1 MFESDTILSTFK
13 SMNDAKI
20 LIIDDDRDVLESARM
35 FLKQDFSAVTVEE
48 NPARIPA
55 LLRERE
61 YEVILLDMN
70 FKKGV
75 NDGEEGFY
83 WLSQILSI
91 DRDAVVILIT
101 AYGEVDLAVKAMK
114 NGATDFILKPWKNQK
129 LLGTM
134 NAALQLR
141 SSKKQVAKLQVTQA
155 NLNEEIQSHYA
166 DMIGE
171 SPAMKRIHEMIG
183 RVAPTDA
190 DVLILGENGT
200 GKEMVARALHR
211 HSNRKSNAFISVDLG
226 AITETLFESELFGH
240 VKGAF
245 TDARQDKAGRFEI
258 ASGGTIFL
266 DEVGNLTLPLQAKL
280 LTVLQQRVIQ
290 PVGSSKTIPVDVRL
304 ISATNLSLHEMTA
317 EKKFRQDLLYR
328 LNTVEIRIPSLRER
342 SEDIPILADHFL
354 QVYGKKYKRQG
365 MKIDK
370 AVMVKM
376 KKYYWPGN
384 IRELQHAIERA
395 VILNEDK
402 VIRNAELVI
411 GGSNSHAYKNELT
424 DLTMDQ
430 MEKQFILQTLDRHSG
445 NVSHAARA
453 LGMTRTALYRRMK
466 KHHL

>member
-1 MFESDTILSTFK
+1 
-13 SMNDAKI
+13 MNDPKI

-35 FLKQDFSAVTVEE
+35 FLKQDFPMITVEE

-55 LLRERE
+55 LLREQE
-61 YEVILLDMN
+61 YDVILLDMN

-75 NDGEEGFY
+75 NDGEEGFH
-83 WLSQILSI
+83 WLSQILAI
-91 DRDAVVILIT
+91 DPDAVVILIT
-101 AYGEVDLAVKAMK
+101 AYGEIDLAVKAMK

-141 SSKKQVAKLQVTQA
+141 ASKKQVTKLQVTQA
-155 NLNEEIQSHYA
+155 SLNEEIQSHYTG
-166 DMIGE
+166 MIGE
-171 SPAMKRIHEMIG
+171 SPAIKRIHEMIE

-266 DEVGNLTLPLQAKL
+266 DEVGNLSLPLQAKL
-280 LTVLQQRVIQ
+280 LTVLQQRVVQ
-290 PVGSSKTIPVDVRL
+290 PVGSSKTIPLDVRV

-342 SEDIPILADHFL
+342 IEDIPLLADHFL
-354 QVYGKKYKRQG
+354 QVYGKKYKRSG

-370 AVMVKM
+370 AVMSKM
-376 KKYYWPGN
+376 MKYYWPGN

-395 VILNEDK
+395 VILNKDK
-402 VIRNAELVI
+402 TIKNAELVV
-411 GGSNSHAYKNELT
+411 GGSSLPPRNEMQ
-424 DLTMDQ
+424 DLTMDE
-430 MEKQFILQTLDRHSG
+430 MEKQFILQTLDRHNG
-445 NVSHAARA
+445 NVSHTARA
-453 LGMTRTALYRRMK
+453 LGLTRTALYRRMK

>member
-1 MFESDTILSTFK
+1 MD
-13 SMNDAKI
+13 DAKI

-35 FLKQDFSAVTVEE
+35 FLKQDFRFVTVEE

-55 LLRERE
+55 LLREQE
-61 YEVILLDMN
+61 YDVILLDMN

-83 WLSQILSI
+83 WLGQILAI
-91 DRDAVVILIT
+91 DPNAVVILIT
-101 AYGEVDLAVKAMK
+101 AYGEIDLAVKAMK

-129 LLGTM
+129 LLDTM

-141 SSKKQVAKLQVTQA
+141 ASKKQVTKLQVTQA

-171 SPAMKRIHEMIG
+171 SPAMKRIHEMIA

-211 HSNRKSNAFISVDLG
+211 HSNRRTNVFVSVDLG

-290 PVGSSKTIPVDVRL
+290 PVGSNKTIAVDVRL

-342 SEDIPILADHFL
+342 SEDIPLLAEHFL
-354 QVYGKKYKRQG
+354 QIYGKKYKRPG

-370 AVMVKM
+370 AVMQKM

-402 VIRNAELVI
+402 VIRNSELIV
-411 GGSNSHAYKNELT
+411 GSSSISHTNGEA
-424 DLTMDQ
+424 DLTMEE
-430 MEKQFILQTLDRHSG
+430 MEKQFILQTLDRHKG

-453 LGMTRTALYRRMK
+453 LGLTRTALYRRMK
-466 KHHL
+466 RHHL

>member
-1 MFESDTILSTFK
+1 MNPIHYYYIQT
-13 SMNDAKI
+13 MNDAKI
-20 LIIDDDRDVLESARM
+20 LIIDDDHDVLESARM
-35 FLKQDFSAVTVEE
+35 FLKQDFAVVTIEE
-48 NPARIPA
+48 NPARIPE

-61 YEVILLDMN
+61 YDVILLDMN
-70 FKKGV
+70 FKRGV

-83 WLSQILSI
+83 WLSEILAL
-91 DRDAVVILIT
+91 DPQAVVILIT
-101 AYGEVDLAVKAMK
+101 AYGEIDLAVKAMK

-141 SSKKQVAKLQVTQA
+141 ASKKQVTKLQVAQA
-155 NLNEEIQSHYA
+155 NLNEEIRSHYA

-171 SPAMKRIHEMIG
+171 SPAIRRIHEMIG

-200 GKEMVARALHR
+200 GKEMVARALHQR
-211 HSNRKSNAFISVDLG
+211 SNRKSNGFVRVDLG

-245 TDARQDKAGRFEI
+245 TDARQDKPGRFEI
-258 ASGGTIFL
+258 AAGGTIFL

-280 LTVLQQRVIQ
+280 LTVLQQRVVQ
-290 PVGSSKTIPVDVRL
+290 PVGSNKTIAVDVRL

-342 SEDIPILADHFL
+342 SEDIPLLADHFL
-354 QVYGKKYKRQG
+354 NVYGRKYKRPG

-370 AVMVKM
+370 TVMAKM
-376 KKYYWPGN
+376 KKYEWPGN
-384 IRELQHAIERA
+384 IRELQHAVERA

-402 VIRNAELVI
+402 IIRNAALVV
-411 GGSNSHAYKNELT
+411 GSTSLSNKNEPS
-424 DLTMDQ
+424 DLTMDE
-430 MEKQFILQTLDRHSG
+430 MEKQFILQTLDRHRG

-466 KHHL
+466 KHRL

>member
-1 MFESDTILSTFK
+1 
-13 SMNDAKI
+13 MNDTKI

-35 FLKQDFSAVTVEE
+35 FLKQDFSAVTIEE

-61 YEVILLDMN
+61 YDVILLDMN

-75 NDGEEGFY
+75 NDGEEGFH
-83 WLSQILSI
+83 WLSQILAI
-91 DRDAVVILIT
+91 DPNAVVILIT
-101 AYGEVDLAVKAMK
+101 AYGEIDLAVKAMK

-129 LLGTM
+129 LLGTL

-141 SSKKQVAKLQVTQA
+141 TSKKQVTKLQVTQA

-171 SPAMKRIHEMIG
+171 SPAIKRIHEMIE

-211 HSNRKSNAFISVDLG
+211 RSNRKSNAFISVDLG

-290 PVGSSKTIPVDVRL
+290 PVGSSKTITVDVRL
-304 ISATNLSLHEMTA
+304 ISATNLSLHKMTA

-342 SEDIPILADHFL
+342 SEDIPLLAEHFL
-354 QVYGKKYKRQG
+354 EVYGKKYKRLG

-370 AVMVKM
+370 AVMIRM
-376 KKYYWPGN
+376 KKYFWPGN

-395 VILNEDK
+395 VILSEDK
-402 VIRNAELVI
+402 IIRNAELIV
-411 GGSNSHAYKNELT
+411 GSNSLSHKNELT
-424 DLTMDQ
+424 DLTMEE